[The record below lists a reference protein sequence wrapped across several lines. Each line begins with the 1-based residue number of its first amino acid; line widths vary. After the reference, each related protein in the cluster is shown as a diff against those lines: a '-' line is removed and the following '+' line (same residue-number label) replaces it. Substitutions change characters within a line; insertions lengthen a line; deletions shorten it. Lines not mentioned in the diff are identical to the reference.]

1 MEDQAVESNDT
12 LTSLVGEAEPTLAEG
27 EYFLSDNI
35 KGVGDT
41 PEWYKADKYKSVAE
55 QARAYTELEK
65 KFGGFTGAPKDG
77 YQLYDGVESDD
88 ALWSE
93 LVEFGTAN
101 NMNQGALHQAW
112 ELLTAQEE
120 AIEQVS
126 VEEEIGKLGPN
137 AAERITTVE
146 QIMRNN
152 LEPEL
157 YEKYRDVVTS
167 ATMIEFIEDFSKSMR
182 PAQLPIDGYVEPGG
196 VEWADIEAE
205 MFRKDDNGNLLRSVD
220 MNHERKIQRMMKEF
234 GGDKPYTQTFG

>member
-1 MEDQAVESNDT
+1 MEDQAVETNDT

-35 KGVGDT
+35 KGIGEK

-77 YQLYDGVESDD
+77 YELYDGVESDD
-88 ALWSE
+88 ALWAE

-101 NMNQGALHQAW
+101 NMNQSALHQAW

-120 AIEQVS
+120 AVEQVS
-126 VEEEIGKLGPN
+126 VEEEISKLGPN

-146 QIMRNN
+146 QLMRNN

-167 ATMIEFIEDFSKSMR
+167 AIMIEFIEDFSRSMR

-196 VEWADIEAE
+196 IEWADIEAE
-205 MFRKDDNGNLLRSVD
+205 MFRKDENGNLLRSVD
-220 MNHERKIQRMMKEF
+220 MNHERKIQRMMKEY

>member
-101 NMNQGALHQAW
+101 NMNQSALHQAW

>member
-1 MEDQAVESNDT
+1 MENQAVETNDT

-35 KGVGDT
+35 KGVGEM

-77 YQLYDGVESDD
+77 YELYDGVESDD
-88 ALWSE
+88 ALWAE
-93 LVEFGTAN
+93 LVEFGNNT
-101 NMNQGALHQAW
+101 NMNQAALHQAW

-120 AIEQVS
+120 ALDQVS
-126 VEEEIGKLGPN
+126 MEEEIGKLGPQ

-146 QIMRNN
+146 QLMRNN
-152 LEPEL
+152 LSPEL
-157 YEKYRDVVTS
+157 YEKHRDVVTS
-167 ATMIEFIEDFSKSMR
+167 AAIIEFIEDFSKSMR
-182 PAQLPIDGYVEPGG
+182 PAQLPIDGYIEPGG
-196 VEWADIEAE
+196 IEWADIEAE

-220 MNHERKIQRMMKEF
+220 INHERKIQRMMKEY
-234 GGDKPYTQTFG
+234 GGDKPYVQTFG

>member
-1 MEDQAVESNDT
+1 MENQAVETNDT

-35 KGVGDT
+35 KGVGEM

-77 YQLYDGVESDD
+77 YELYDGVESDD
-88 ALWSE
+88 ALWAE
-93 LVEFGTAN
+93 LVEFGNNT
-101 NMNQGALHQAW
+101 NMNQSALHQAW

-120 AIEQVS
+120 ALEQVS
-126 VEEEIGKLGPN
+126 MEEEIGKLGPQ

-146 QIMRNN
+146 QLMRNN
-152 LEPEL
+152 LSPEL
-157 YEKYRDVVTS
+157 YEKHRDVVTS
-167 ATMIEFIEDFSKSMR
+167 AAIIEFIEDFSKSMR
-182 PAQLPIDGYVEPGG
+182 PAQLPIDGYIEPGG
-196 VEWADIEAE
+196 IEWADIEAE

-220 MNHERKIQRMMKEF
+220 INHERKIQRMMKEY
-234 GGDKPYTQTFG
+234 GGDKPYVQTFG

>member
-1 MEDQAVESNDT
+1 MEDQAVETNDT
-12 LTSLVGEAEPTLAEG
+12 LTSLVGATEPTLAEG
-27 EYFLSDNI
+27 EYFLSENI
-35 KGVGDT
+35 KGVGEM

-77 YQLYDGVESDD
+77 YELYDGVESDD
-88 ALWSE
+88 ALWAE

-101 NMNQGALHQAW
+101 NMNQSALHQAW

-126 VEEEIGKLGPN
+126 VEEEISKLGPN

-146 QIMRNN
+146 QLMRNN

-167 ATMIEFIEDFSKSMR
+167 AIMIEFIEDFSKSMR
-182 PAQLPIDGYVEPGG
+182 PAPLPIDGYVEPGG
-196 VEWADIEAE
+196 IEWADIEAE
-205 MFRKDDNGNLLRSVD
+205 MFRKDENGNLLRSVD
-220 MNHERKIQRMMKEF
+220 MNHERKIQRMMKEY

>member
-1 MEDQAVESNDT
+1 MEDQAVETNDT
-12 LTSLVGEAEPTLAEG
+12 LTSLVGATEPTLAEG
-27 EYFLSDNI
+27 EYFLSENI
-35 KGVGDT
+35 KGIGEM

-77 YQLYDGVESDD
+77 YELYDGVESDD
-88 ALWSE
+88 ALWAE

-101 NMNQGALHQAW
+101 NMNQSALHQAW

-120 AIEQVS
+120 ALEQVS
-126 VEEEIGKLGPN
+126 VEEEISKLGPN

-146 QIMRNN
+146 QLMRNN

-167 ATMIEFIEDFSKSMR
+167 AIMIEFIEDFSRSMR

-196 VEWADIEAE
+196 IEWADIEAE
-205 MFRKDDNGNLLRSVD
+205 MFRKDENGNLLRSVD
-220 MNHERKIQRMMKEF
+220 MNHERKIQRMMKEY

>member
-1 MEDQAVESNDT
+1 MEEQAVETNDT
-12 LTSLVGEAEPTLAEG
+12 LTSLVGETQPTLGEG
-27 EYFLSDNI
+27 EYFLSDNV
-35 KGVGDT
+35 KGVGDM

-55 QARAYTELEK
+55 QAKAYTELEK

-77 YQLYDGVESDD
+77 YELYDGVDADD

-101 NMNQGALHQAW
+101 NMNQSALHQAW

-120 AIEQVS
+120 ALEQVS
-126 VEEEIGKLGPN
+126 VEEEIAKLGPN

-167 ATMIEFIEDFSKSMR
+167 AMMIEFIEDFSKSMR
-182 PAQLPIDGYVEPGG
+182 PAQLPIDGYIEPGG
-196 VEWADIEAE
+196 IEWADIEAE
-205 MFRKDDNGNLLRSVD
+205 MFRKDENGNLLRSVD

-234 GGDKPYTQTFG
+234 GGDKPYVQTFG

>member
-1 MEDQAVESNDT
+1 MEDQAVETNDT

-77 YQLYDGVESDD
+77 YELYDGVESDD

-101 NMNQGALHQAW
+101 NMNQSALHQAW

-120 AIEQVS
+120 AVEQVS
-126 VEEEIGKLGPN
+126 VEEEISKLGPN

-146 QIMRNN
+146 QLMRNN

-167 ATMIEFIEDFSKSMR
+167 AIMIEFIEDFSRSMR

-196 VEWADIEAE
+196 IEWADIEAE
-205 MFRKDDNGNLLRSVD
+205 MFRKDENGNLLRSVD
-220 MNHERKIQRMMKEF
+220 MNHERKIQRMMKEY

>member
-1 MEDQAVESNDT
+1 MEDQAVETNDT
-12 LTSLVGEAEPTLAEG
+12 LTSLVGATEPTLAEG

-35 KGVGDT
+35 KGIGDM

-88 ALWSE
+88 ALWAE

-101 NMNQGALHQAW
+101 NMNQSALHQAW

-137 AAERITTVE
+137 ANERITTVE

-167 ATMIEFIEDFSKSMR
+167 AIMIEFIEDFSKSMR

-196 VEWADIEAE
+196 IEWADIEAE
-205 MFRKDDNGNLLRSVD
+205 MFRKDENGNLLRSVD

>member
-1 MEDQAVESNDT
+1 MEDQAVETNDT
-12 LTSLVGEAEPTLAEG
+12 LTSLVGATEPTLAEG

-35 KGVGDT
+35 KGIGET

-77 YQLYDGVESDD
+77 YQLYDGVDADD

-101 NMNQGALHQAW
+101 NMNQSALHQAW

-137 AAERITTVE
+137 ANERITTVE

-167 ATMIEFIEDFSKSMR
+167 AIMIEFIEDFSKSMR

-196 VEWADIEAE
+196 IEWADIEAE
-205 MFRKDDNGNLLRSVD
+205 MFRKDENGNLLRSVD

>member
-1 MEDQAVESNDT
+1 MEDQAVETNDT
-12 LTSLVGEAEPTLAEG
+12 LTSLVGATEPTLAEG
-27 EYFLSDNI
+27 EYFLSENI
-35 KGVGDT
+35 KGVGET

-88 ALWSE
+88 ALWAE

-101 NMNQGALHQAW
+101 NMNQSALHQAW

-146 QIMRNN
+146 QLMRNN

-167 ATMIEFIEDFSKSMR
+167 AIMIEFIEDFSKSMR

-196 VEWADIEAE
+196 IEWADIEAE
-205 MFRKDDNGNLLRSVD
+205 MFRKDENGNLLRSVD
-220 MNHERKIQRMMKEF
+220 MNHERKIQRMMKEY

>member
-12 LTSLVGEAEPTLAEG
+12 LTSLVGEAQPTLAEG

-101 NMNQGALHQAW
+101 NMNQSALHQAW

>member
-1 MEDQAVESNDT
+1 MEEQAVETNDT

-35 KGVGDT
+35 KGVGDM

-77 YQLYDGVESDD
+77 YELYDGVESDD
-88 ALWSE
+88 ALWAE
-93 LVEFGTAN
+93 LVQFGTDN
-101 NMNQGALHQAW
+101 NMNQSALHQAW

-120 AIEQVS
+120 ALDQVS

-146 QIMRNN
+146 QLMRNN

-167 ATMIEFIEDFSKSMR
+167 AIMIEFIEDFSKSMR
-182 PAQLPIDGYVEPGG
+182 PAQLPIDGYIEPGG
-196 VEWADIEAE
+196 IEWADIEAE
-205 MFRKDDNGNLLRSVD
+205 MFKKDENGNLLRSVD
-220 MNHERKIQRMMKEF
+220 MNHERKIQRMMKEY

>member
-1 MEDQAVESNDT
+1 MEDQAVETNDT
-12 LTSLVGEAEPTLAEG
+12 LTSLVGATEPTLAEG
-27 EYFLSDNI
+27 EYFLSENI
-35 KGVGDT
+35 KGVGEM

-77 YQLYDGVESDD
+77 YELYDGVESDD
-88 ALWSE
+88 ALWAE

-101 NMNQGALHQAW
+101 NMNQSALHQAW

-126 VEEEIGKLGPN
+126 VEEEISKLGPN

-146 QIMRNN
+146 QLMRNN

-167 ATMIEFIEDFSKSMR
+167 AIMIEFIEDFSKSMR

-196 VEWADIEAE
+196 IEWADIEAE
-205 MFRKDDNGNLLRSVD
+205 MFRKDENGNLLRSVD

>member
-1 MEDQAVESNDT
+1 MEDQAVETNDT
-12 LTSLVGEAEPTLAEG
+12 LTSLVGATEPTLAEG
-27 EYFLSDNI
+27 EYFLSENI
-35 KGVGDT
+35 KGIGET

-101 NMNQGALHQAW
+101 NMNQSALHQAW
-112 ELLTAQEE
+112 ELLTAQDE

-137 AAERITTVE
+137 ANERITTVE

-167 ATMIEFIEDFSKSMR
+167 AI
-182 PAQLPIDGYVEPGG
+182 LPIDGYVEPGG
-196 VEWADIEAE
+196 IEWADIEAE
-205 MFRKDDNGNLLRSVD
+205 MFRKDENGNLLRSVD

>member
-1 MEDQAVESNDT
+1 MEDQAVETNDT
-12 LTSLVGEAEPTLAEG
+12 LTSLVGATEPTLAEG
-27 EYFLSDNI
+27 EYFLSENI
-35 KGVGDT
+35 KGIGEM

-77 YQLYDGVESDD
+77 YELYDGVESDD
-88 ALWSE
+88 ALWAE

-101 NMNQGALHQAW
+101 NMNQSALHQAW

-120 AIEQVS
+120 ALEQVS
-126 VEEEIGKLGPN
+126 VEEEISKLGPN

-146 QIMRNN
+146 QLMRNN

-167 ATMIEFIEDFSKSMR
+167 AIMIEFIEDFSRSMR

-205 MFRKDDNGNLLRSVD
+205 MFRKDVNGNLLRSVD

>member
-1 MEDQAVESNDT
+1 MEDQAVETNDT
-12 LTSLVGEAEPTLAEG
+12 LTSLVGATEPTLAEG
-27 EYFLSDNI
+27 EYFLSENI
-35 KGVGDT
+35 KGIGEM

-77 YQLYDGVESDD
+77 YELYDGVESDD
-88 ALWSE
+88 ALWAE

-101 NMNQGALHQAW
+101 NMNQSALHQAW

-120 AIEQVS
+120 AVEQVS
-126 VEEEIGKLGPN
+126 VEEEISKLGPN

-146 QIMRNN
+146 QLMRNN

-167 ATMIEFIEDFSKSMR
+167 AIMIEFIEDFSRSMR

-196 VEWADIEAE
+196 IEWADIEAE
-205 MFRKDDNGNLLRSVD
+205 MFRKDENGNLLRSVD
-220 MNHERKIQRMMKEF
+220 MNHERKIQRMMKEY

>member
-1 MEDQAVESNDT
+1 MEDQAVETNDT
-12 LTSLVGEAEPTLAEG
+12 LTSLVGATEPTLAEG
-27 EYFLSDNI
+27 EYFLSENI
-35 KGVGDT
+35 KGIGET

-77 YQLYDGVESDD
+77 YELYDGVESDD
-88 ALWSE
+88 ALWAE

-101 NMNQGALHQAW
+101 NMNQSALHQAW

-120 AIEQVS
+120 ALEQVS
-126 VEEEIGKLGPN
+126 VEEEISKLGPN

-146 QIMRNN
+146 QLMRNN

-167 ATMIEFIEDFSKSMR
+167 AIMIEFIEDFSRSMR

-196 VEWADIEAE
+196 IEWADIEAE
-205 MFRKDDNGNLLRSVD
+205 MFRKDENGNLLRSVD
-220 MNHERKIQRMMKEF
+220 MNHERKIQRMMKEY

>member
-1 MEDQAVESNDT
+1 MEDQAVETNDT
-12 LTSLVGEAEPTLAEG
+12 LTSLVGATEPTLAEG
-27 EYFLSDNI
+27 EYFLSENI
-35 KGVGDT
+35 KGVGEM

-88 ALWSE
+88 ALWAE

-101 NMNQGALHQAW
+101 NMNQSALHQAW

-146 QIMRNN
+146 QLMRNN

-167 ATMIEFIEDFSKSMR
+167 AIMIEFIEDFSKSMR

-196 VEWADIEAE
+196 IEWADIEAE
-205 MFRKDDNGNLLRSVD
+205 MFRKDENGNLLRSVD

>member
-1 MEDQAVESNDT
+1 MENQAVETNDT

-35 KGVGDT
+35 KGVGDM

-77 YQLYDGVESDD
+77 YELYDGVESDD
-88 ALWSE
+88 ALWAE
-93 LVEFGTAN
+93 LVEFGNNT
-101 NMNQGALHQAW
+101 NMNQSALHQAW

-126 VEEEIGKLGPN
+126 MEEEISKLGPN

-146 QIMRNN
+146 QLMRNN
-152 LEPEL
+152 LAPEL
-157 YEKYRDVVTS
+157 YEKHRDVVTS
-167 ATMIEFIEDFSKSMR
+167 AAMIEFIEDFSKSMR
-182 PAQLPIDGYVEPGG
+182 PAQLPIDGYIEPGG
-196 VEWADIEAE
+196 IEWADIEAE

-220 MNHERKIQRMMKEF
+220 INHERKIQRMMKEF
-234 GGDKPYTQTFG
+234 GGDKPYVQTFG

>member
-1 MEDQAVESNDT
+1 MEDQAVETNDT
-12 LTSLVGEAEPTLAEG
+12 LTSLVGATEPTLAEG
-27 EYFLSDNI
+27 EYFLSENI
-35 KGVGDT
+35 KGIGET

-77 YQLYDGVESDD
+77 YQLYDGVDADD

-101 NMNQGALHQAW
+101 NMNQSALHQAW

-137 AAERITTVE
+137 ANERITTVE

-167 ATMIEFIEDFSKSMR
+167 AIMIEFIEDFSKSMR

-196 VEWADIEAE
+196 IEWADIEAE
-205 MFRKDDNGNLLRSVD
+205 MFRKDENGNLLRSVD